1 MYYFHLYDQEKIMDS
16 DGTDLIDVG
25 AAREHAAGVAR
36 ELTANTAGFL
46 DEQWSGWTMMVHDE
60 RGMGLFSLAMS
71 DFKSGTFG
79 KSETIGFRPVTA
91 GVFSRL
97 RHKARRKKG
106 LSGDAAPVTSH

>member
-36 ELTANTAGFL
+36 ELTANTAGLL

-60 RGMGLFSLAMS
+60 SGLELFSLAMT
-71 DFKSGTFG
+71 DFKDGNPG
-79 KSETIGFRPVTA
+79 K
-91 GVFSRL
+91 
-97 RHKARRKKG
+97 RKQ
-106 LSGDAAPVTSH
+106 